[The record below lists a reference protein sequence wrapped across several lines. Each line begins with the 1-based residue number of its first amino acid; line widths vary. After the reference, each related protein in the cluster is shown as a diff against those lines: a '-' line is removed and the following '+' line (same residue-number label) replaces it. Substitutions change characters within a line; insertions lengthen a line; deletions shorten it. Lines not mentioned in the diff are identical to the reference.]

1 MQNFCTAFDHASDS
15 FTRTFSY
22 ATYKVASGLRSACSG
37 FTHCTYIVATVPGIS
52 SSCTASSKVLSGV
65 INPRSYICTTLHY
78 TAEH

>member
-37 FTHCTYIVATVPGIS
+37 FTYCTYIVATVPGIS
-52 SSCTASSKVLSGV
+52 SSRTASSKVLSGV